1 MVEVMKAISALVTA
15 CTAESM
21 KSTLKNIS
29 VPQKLKGY
37 SHLICSK
44 TVTFSGVLPNC
55 DCLLGLD

>member
-37 SHLICSK
+37 SHLFK
-44 TVTFSGVLPNC
+44 NC
-55 DCLLGLD
+55 ELQWCATKL